1 VNAGVSFLYNLLLLP
16 LLLTAAVPVLLLRRW
31 REGVGE
37 RLGFREGP
45 VARQGTE
52 RYWVHGASVGE
63 VLAAEGLMR
72 ALLERHPAAQVVFS
86 TFTVS
91 GRSMARE
98 KLAAYRDRVTVTLAP
113 LDWDGLPGRV
123 TARFDPSL
131 FLILETELWPNLIN
145 ALGRIRCPLVLVN
158 GRLSGRSFPRY
169 RLMRWFFRP
178 LLQKFSL
185 ICARTSTDAE
195 RFRQL
200 GAVNGRVRVTGNIKY
215 DFGSTGDL
223 PAWASLWPGRTGG
236 GPQRIVA
243 GSLRGSEPAAI
254 LDCFAR
260 LRERF
265 SGLQLLLAPRYPDRF
280 DTGILDARGLSWARW
295 SAVRDAGA
303 GKETSVVFI
312 DTMGDLAALYSA
324 ADAAFVGGT
333 LEGTEGQNLLEPAVH
348 SVPVLFGPGY
358 DSFREE
364 GQELLAAGG
373 GFVTPDTEA
382 LTTAFGRLL
391 ESPGEC
397 DAAGRRAREVADRFG
412 GATARTLALIDE
424 LRGKE
429 IP

>member
-1 VNAGVSFLYNLLLLP
+1 VNAAISLLYNLLLLP
-16 LLLTAAVPVLLLRRW
+16 LLLAAAIPVLLLRPW

-37 RLGFREGP
+37 RLGFQGVPTARKGP
-45 VARQGTE
+45 E

-63 VLAAEGLMR
+63 VLAAEGLMKV
-72 ALLERHPAAQVVFS
+72 LLERHPAAQVVFS

-91 GRSMARE
+91 GRRMAQE

-145 ALGRIRCPLVLVN
+145 ALGRSGCPLILVN
-158 GRLSGRSFPRY
+158 GRLSGKSFPRY

-178 LLQKFSL
+178 LLRKFSL
-185 ICARTSTDAE
+185 ICARTPTDAE

-200 GAVNGRVRVTGNIKY
+200 GARRRRVRVTGNIKY
-215 DFGSTGDL
+215 DFRSAADL
-223 PAWASLWPGRTGG
+223 PAWSSLWPGRTGG
-236 GPQRIVA
+236 GRQCIVA
-243 GSLRGSEPAAI
+243 GSLRGNEPEAV
-254 LDCFAR
+254 LESYGR

-265 SGLQLLLAPRYPDRF
+265 GGLQLLLAPRYPDRF

-295 SAVRDAGA
+295 SAVRDTGT
-303 GKETSVVFI
+303 GEETSVVFI
-312 DTMGDLAALYSA
+312 DTMGDLAALYAA

-358 DSFREE
+358 ENFREE
-364 GQELLAAGG
+364 GRELLAAGG

-382 LTTAFGRLL
+382 LTTALGRLL

-397 DAAGRRAREVADRFG
+397 AAAGRRAREVADGFG
-412 GATARTLALIDE
+412 GATSRTLALIDE
-424 LRGKE
+424 LRAGE
-429 IP
+429 AP